1 MDPSESS
8 DSSEVQVGIFVRMF
22 LTFSTPETVN
32 VIPLNPQS
40 SIFSVGDIF
49 EGGFYHRTPNFS

>member
-32 VIPLNPQS
+32 TIPLNPQS
-40 SIFSVGDIF
+40 SIFSVGDFF
-49 EGGFYHRTPNFS
+49 EGEFFILS

>member
-49 EGGFYHRTPNFS
+49 EGGFFILS